1 LPDFLDCLTDQARAE
16 WYVLMQNLGM
26 AYGQRKK
33 MLEINTKLEGI
44 EEIDHIL
51 RQQPGEDKSDANS

>member
-1 LPDFLDCLTDQARAE
+1 MPDFLDCLTDQARAE

-33 MLEINTKLEGI
+33 MIEVNAKLEDI
-44 EEIDHIL
+44 ESIQ
-51 RQQPGEDKSDANS
+51 RQMTLKPGEDKSNAE

>member
-1 LPDFLDCLTDQARAE
+1 MPDFLDCLTDQARAE

-33 MLEINTKLEGI
+33 MIEVNTKMESI
-44 EEIDHIL
+44 EDVAKIMQL
-51 RQQPGEDKSDANS
+51 RPGEDKSDAE

>member
-1 LPDFLDCLTDQARAE
+1 MPDFLDCLTDQARAE

-33 MLEINTKLEGI
+33 MIEINTKLEDV
-44 EEIDHIL
+44 ENIDKIM
-51 RQQPGEDKSDANS
+51 RQVPGQDKSDAG

>member
-1 LPDFLDCLTDQARAE
+1 MPDFLDCLTDQARAE

-33 MLEINTKLEGI
+33 MLEINTKLEDV
-44 EEIDHIL
+44 ENIDKIM
-51 RQQPGEDKSDANS
+51 RQVPGQDKSDAE